1 LKALVAGAG
10 GQLGRALVQRLGDR
24 VAWAPERHQLDI
36 MDLEAVRAAV
46 ARVHPDVVVNAAA
59 YNKVDAAEAAPA
71 DALSVNAAGT
81 LHLARAA
88 AEAGALL
95 VHVSTDYVF
104 DGAQSRPY
112 VEEDPPRPINA
123 YGVSKRA
130 GEMMVEAVG
139 APALVVRTSGV
150 FGPGGSRA
158 KGGSFVDRILE
169 RARTGAPVRVV
180 NDQTFSPTYAPD
192 LAEALIALIDRGA
205 RGIVHVTSEG
215 ACTWYDLAVAALEA
229 GGVKAQVVPIATLD
243 LGLPARRPPYSV
255 LSTRR
260 YADMGAGP
268 LRSWREALA
277 DLFAR

>member
-1 LKALVAGAG
+1 MAGAG
-10 GQLGRALVQRLGDR
+10 GQLGRALVQSLGDR
-24 VAWAPERHQLDI
+24 AAWAPERHQLDI
-36 MDLEAVRAAV
+36 ADLEAVRAAV
-46 ARVHPDVVVNAAA
+46 ARVHPDVVINAAA
-59 YNKVDAAEAAPA
+59 YNKVDAAETAPA

-88 AEAGALL
+88 AEAGALF

-112 VEEDPPRPINA
+112 GEDDPPRPLNA

-169 RARTGAPVRVV
+169 RARTGAPLRVV

-192 LAEALIALIDRGA
+192 LAEAIIALIDRGA
-205 RGIVHVTSEG
+205 RGMVHVASEG
-215 ACTWYDLAVAALEA
+215 ACTWYELAVAALET
-229 GGVKAQVVPIATLD
+229 GGLKAQVVPIATLD

-260 YADMGAGP
+260 YADLGARP
-268 LRSWREALA
+268 LRPWRAALA

>member
-10 GQLGRALVQRLGDR
+10 GQLGRALVQRLGQR

-59 YNKVDAAEAAPA
+59 YNKVDAAESAPA

-169 RARTGAPVRVV
+169 RARTGLPLRVV

-192 LAEALIALIDRGA
+192 LAEALISLIDRGA
-205 RGIVHVTSEG
+205 RGIVHVASEG

-260 YADMGAGP
+260 YADIGAGP
-268 LRSWREALA
+268 LRSWRAALA

>member
-24 VAWAPERHQLDI
+24 AAWAPERHQLDI

-46 ARVHPDVVVNAAA
+46 ARVQPDVVINAAA
-59 YNKVDAAEAAPA
+59 YNKVDAAEGAPA
-71 DALSVNAAGT
+71 DALSVNAAGP

-88 AEAGALL
+88 AEARALL

-112 VEEDPPRPINA
+112 VEDDPPRPINA

-130 GEMMVEAVG
+130 GEMMVEALG

-169 RARTGAPVRVV
+169 RARSGAPLRVV

-205 RGIVHVTSEG
+205 RGMVHVANAGE
-215 ACTWYDLAVAALEA
+215 CTWYDLAVAALDA

-260 YADMGAGP
+260 YADMAARP
-268 LRSWREALA
+268 LRSWRAALA